1 MGLCHGGRLTFPVL
15 KRGDRAVIFATSDL
29 HYGMRPD
36 GDAVTRRLAAHLKGA
51 RSTDVLLLAGDLG
64 VNDETITECLALF
77 RDFPGAKL
85 AIPGNHDVWVQP
97 DAGINSHERRARL
110 PKLFRT
116 AGFHPLEDGP
126 ITIDGVGFAGCMGWY
141 DYSFRDAS
149 LGYPDDCYASK
160 CEPGSTE
167 PVWRDAQYVCWS
179 WSDAEVT
186 AQEAARLDAHLR
198 QLSGAREVIVVTH
211 HLPTSRL
218 LFHPRALVPRFWRF
232 ANAFLGSE
240 QLGATIAKYPNV
252 RLALCGHIH
261 EPREAAVGHQHFATV
276 GGDYGRKA
284 LLSYSDGRIT
294 RQWFSP

>member
-1 MGLCHGGRLTFPVL
+1 MGLCQGGRLTFPAL

-29 HYGMRPD
+29 HYGMRPVS
-36 GDAVTRRLAAHLKGA
+36 DAATRRLAAHLKGA

-64 VNDETITECLALF
+64 VGDETIAECLALF

-85 AIPGNHDVWVQP
+85 AIPGNHDVWVPP
-97 DAGINSHERRARL
+97 DVGINSHERRTRL
-110 PKLFRT
+110 PKLFRA

-149 LGYPDDCYASK
+149 LGYPDACYVSK
-160 CEPGSTE
+160 CEPGSAE
-167 PVWRDAQYVCWS
+167 PVWGDAQYVRWP
-179 WSDAEVT
+179 WSDAEIT
-186 AQEAARLDAHLR
+186 EREIARLDAHLQ
-198 QLSGAREVIVVTH
+198 QLAQAREVVVVTH

-218 LFHPRALVPRFWRF
+218 LFRPRVLVPKFWRF

-240 QLGATIAKYPNV
+240 RLGETIARYPSV

-261 EPREAAVGHQHFATV
+261 EPRETTVGHQHFATV

-284 LLSYSDGRIT
+284 LLSYDGSRIK